1 MLLSHVLRL
10 IATLFCSENV
20 SFCLEQ
26 SRYFNFVKMKN
37 SNSNEIYYL
46 FAAHALEIA
55 LFLPPRVII
64 QTKMHNRKDWAC
76 DSSDVSLNYLKV
88 PKKIKV
94 FSSFSQT
101 IISNKAA
108 SLWTDLY
115 FNVFPYGLCHRKLKR
130 TTLRINYCIINA
142 AIKWNF

>member
-1 MLLSHVLRL
+1 MLLSHVLKL

-37 SNSNEIYYL
+37 SNSDEIYHL
-46 FAAHALEIA
+46 VTAHALDIA

-76 DSSDVSLNYLKV
+76 DSSDVSLNSLKV

-94 FSSFSQT
+94 FSSFSR
-101 IISNKAA
+101 ISIADKTA

-115 FNVFPYGLCHRKLKR
+115 FIVFPYRLCHRKLKR

-142 AIKWNF
+142 AIKWNL